1 MQLRR
6 SIAIF
11 STNKTQ
17 NSVFTLVDKVMIRYL
32 IPEVVK
38 PYTITSSN
46 IFHGVDIETS
56 AIIVQSVALVEVDLS
71 GFWKYSN

>member
-38 PYTITSSN
+38 PYTSTSSN
-46 IFHGVDIETS
+46 TFHGVDIETS